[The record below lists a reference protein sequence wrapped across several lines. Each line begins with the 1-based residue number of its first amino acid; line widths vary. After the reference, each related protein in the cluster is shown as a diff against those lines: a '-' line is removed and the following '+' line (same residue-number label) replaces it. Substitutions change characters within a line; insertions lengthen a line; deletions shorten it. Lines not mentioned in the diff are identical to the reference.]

1 MVSNI
6 NFTGLKNIGGMFNIE
21 INVDRRNVAGYLK
34 PLERKY
40 LLVKLTNDK
49 FGNDLDAFEQT
60 LALCTPDL
68 DSFHFIHDKRYI
80 NIFTE
85 KPYHSTIPS
94 KLFLNLEK
102 LPIRKNTLPMFDF
115 LAKLTK
121 KIAKK
126 PDEEFIYTDKFPMCD
141 AGDLFIM
148 GDTRISEISK
158 NQRDYIDK
166 TLDVYNPKIVRQIAQ
181 AINNGIQ
188 EQMENYFL

>member
-1 MVSNI
+1 
-6 NFTGLKNIGGMFNIE
+6 
-21 INVDRRNVAGYLK
+21 
-34 PLERKY
+34 
-40 LLVKLTNDK
+40 
-49 FGNDLDAFEQT
+49 
-60 LALCTPDL
+60 
-68 DSFHFIHDKRYI
+68 
-80 NIFTE
+80 
-85 KPYHSTIPS
+85 
-94 KLFLNLEK
+94 
-102 LPIRKNTLPMFDF
+102 MFDF